1 MSPSHLN
8 QSFLEALPD
17 ELRQEIVADVAKIKK

>member
-1 MSPSHLN
+1 MSPLQLN